1 MHFSSLLAGALAVV
15 VVSATPFS
23 GGGHSQP
30 DLPAVFKTTCG
41 GKKFQYDGLAGYGT
55 VPGDFRD
62 KYGDTVSMGS
72 SMVIEDWKSRDH
84 GKTYKATLW
93 ALPDRGW

>member
-1 MHFSSLLAGALAVV
+1 MHFSSLLVGALAAA
-15 VVSATPFS
+15 VVSATPLS
-23 GGGHSQP
+23 GGGHGQH
-30 DLPAVFKTTCG
+30 DLPAVFKTTCS

>member
-1 MHFSSLLAGALAVV
+1 MVA
-15 VVSATPFS
+15 VSATPFS

>member
-1 MHFSSLLAGALAVV
+1 MLFRSLLVVAVAAV
-15 VVSATPFS
+15 AVSATQFP
-23 GGGHSQP
+23 GNGHSHP
-30 DLPAVFKTTCG
+30 DTPGVFKTTCG

-55 VPGDFRD
+55 VPSDFRD
-62 KYGDTVSMGS
+62 KYGDTLSMGS
-72 SMVIEDWKSRDH
+72 SMVIEDWKTRDK